1 MHSIKIGKGDAVTF
15 DGSPTSL
22 ELKVMEMRAERNS
35 LLADTDI
42 WGASDRTMKADMKTY
57 RQELRDLPANSN
69 PALVDEKTDHTLTG
83 VTWPTK
89 PAE

>member
-22 ELKVMEMRAERNS
+22 ELKVMEMKAERNS
-35 LLADTDI
+35 LLADTDK
-42 WGASDRTMKADMKTY
+42 WAASDRTMTEKMKTY
-57 RQELRDLPANSN
+57 RQELRDLPADSN

-83 VTWPTK
+83 VTWPTLPK
-89 PAE
+89 